1 MRLTFSIL
9 PIALI
14 IAGCSGGGATRN
26 ESSTATTVDSD
37 ELAAY
42 EAEFRPSDYDADLD
56 EYFGKKTTA
65 DSVAQA
71 PVDSQ
76 VVEQE
81 TEPEAIQGYRVQL
94 FSSTNFEEANAKK
107 AEAESLFPEEK
118 FYVVYDAPVY
128 KIRGGNFRTRFEADK
143 LSKKLG
149 EHGYRNAW
157 IVPDRIE
164 KITPPPNRSQK

>member
-1 MRLTFSIL
+1 MRVVFSII

-14 IAGCSGGGATRN
+14 IAGCSGGGTTRN
-26 ESSTATTVDSD
+26 ESSAGSTVDSD

-42 EAEFRPSDYDADLD
+42 EAEFRPSEYDADLD
-56 EYFGKKTTA
+56 EYFRKSIT
-65 DSVAQA
+65 DSVATT

-76 VVEQE
+76 IVEQE
-81 TEPEAIQGYRVQL
+81 PEPEFIQGFRVQL
-94 FSSTNFEEANAKK
+94 FSSTDFEEANMKK
-107 AEAESLFPEEK
+107 AEAEALFPEEK

-143 LSKKLG
+143 LSKRLG

-157 IVPDRIE
+157 IVPDKIE
-164 KITPPPNRSQK
+164 KLSPRLTGGQK